1 MTSYSSA
8 SSTPSG
14 GRGISSNVILLALAG
29 LFALLLAQQIAAG
42 WLALGERI
50 NIPRTDFNLTEI
62 LVMVIAGVWGLF
74 TLFSAL
80 TLPDR
85 DTGIRTFFD
94 DNGPMPSGLRY
105 IAVNFGLLGGICLL
119 IAVQVL
125 TGWLPLGERVNIL
138 RSNLNVVE
146 WGTILGCVLWAG
158 LALRTALGFFNRER
172 PAWSWG
178 QWMLL
183 LMVLG
188 GLILLMSGIFDI
200 PDTIGRGVSVLANL
214 STLLLL
220 IAPGVLIVLS
230 CLAMYRHLTNDYGDV
245 RSTKA
250 ISGTLAERARAR
262 DVRSRRVPAAQA
274 IRNRLAASPGAGAI
288 IGFVALFMFFS
299 VASDFFLQGNSLA
312 GALTNN
318 ITRGIVAIGVTMLM
332 ISGEFDLSVGS
343 VLGIGGLTFL
353 GLITGQFPRGITPLD
368 PFLALIVTLLLCG
381 FLGFI
386 NGFLLVRT
394 GIPSFI
400 VTLATLLMYR
410 GLPLTV
416 IVGGQTIRYVDF
428 SNQPPV
434 VAINRFVVMAIIALG
449 LVALA
454 FVGRALLSGQ
464 WSGIQKRRSGYAED
478 TGDFKALALGA
489 STLNFIVTSVIFAAL
504 AIALV
509 LSLVDQIG
517 LLGQSPNLLVS
528 FFDLAN
534 GRIANI
540 GPLEIPREI
549 NLRLGV
555 IWWMILVIIILV
567 IIFQFIL
574 TQTRYGNA
582 TYAVGGNAGA
592 ARAQGIN
599 VNRVRITNYIIL
611 AMLVGVASI
620 IDASRLQSIDALRGT
635 GLELEVIAA
644 TVIGGALLT
653 GGYGSIIGALLG
665 VFIFGM
671 MQTGLVLIGID
682 ARLFDAVIG
691 LIILLA
697 VVINNWSRR
706 IRT

>member
-85 DTGIRTFFD
+85 DTGIRTYFD
-94 DNGPMPSGLRY
+94 DNGPMPTGLRY

-183 LMVLG
+183 LMILG

-200 PDTIGRGVSVLANL
+200 PDTIGRGVGVLENL
-214 STLLLL
+214 SALLLL

-464 WSGIQKRRSGYAED
+464 WSGIQKRRSGYAEE

-489 STLNFIVTSVIFAAL
+489 STLNFIITSVIFAAL
-504 AIALV
+504 ALALV

-555 IWWMILVIIILV
+555 IWWMILV

>member
-29 LFALLLAQQIAAG
+29 LFALLLAQQVATG
-42 WLALGERI
+42 WLALGDRI
-50 NIPRTDFNLTEI
+50 NIPRTEFNITEI

-74 TLFSAL
+74 TLL
-80 TLPDR
+80 TAFTLSDR
-85 DTGIRTFFD
+85 DTGIRTYFD
-94 DNGPMPSGLRY
+94 DNGPLPAGLRY
-105 IAVNFGLLGGICLL
+105 IAVNFALLGGICLL

-125 TGWLPLGERVNIL
+125 TGWIPLGERVNVL
-138 RSNLNVVE
+138 RSDLNLVE

-183 LMVLG
+183 LMILG

-200 PDTIGRGVSVLANL
+200 PNTIGRSVSVLTNL

-220 IAPGVLIVLS
+220 IAPGALIVLA

-368 PFLALIVTLLLCG
+368 PFLALIVTLLICGALG
-381 FLGFI
+381 FL

-416 IVGGQTIRYVDF
+416 ITGGQTIRYVDF
-428 SNQPPV
+428 SSEPPV
-434 VAINRFVVMAIIALG
+434 VAINRFVVMAILVLG
-449 LVALA
+449 LAALA
-454 FVGRALLSGQ
+454 FIGRALLSGQ
-464 WSGIQKRRSGYAED
+464 WSGIQKRRTSYAED

-489 STLNFIVTSVIFAAL
+489 ATLNFIITSIVFAAL
-504 AIALV
+504 GITLV
-509 LSLVDQIG
+509 LCLVDQIG
-517 LLGQSPNLLVS
+517 LIGQNQNLLVS

-555 IWWMILVIIILV
+555 IWWMILV

-599 VNRVRITNYIIL
+599 VNRVRITNYVLL

>member
-1 MTSYSSA
+1 MTSYSA
-8 SSTPSG
+8 MRTARSSGSFLTAN
-14 GRGISSNVILLALAG
+14 RLLLILAG
-29 LFALLLAQQIAAG
+29 VIALLLAEQIATG
-42 WLALGERI
+42 WLPLGERV
-50 NIPRTDFNLTEI
+50 NLLRTDFNLTEI
-62 LVMVIAGVWGLF
+62 LVIAIAGAWGLF
-74 TLFSAL
+74 TLVSAL
-80 TLPDR
+80 TLKDH
-85 DTGIRTFFD
+85 DTGIRAFFD
-94 DNGPMPSGLRY
+94 DNAPMPTGLRY
-105 IAVNFGLLGGICLL
+105 IALNFGFMGAVCLL
-119 IAVQVL
+119 IAAQVL
-125 TGWLPLGERVNIL
+125 TGWLPLGERANIL
-138 RSNLNVVE
+138 RSNLNVAE
-146 WGTILGCVLWAG
+146 WGTIIGCALWAG
-158 LALRTALGFFNRER
+158 LSLRTALGFFNRER

-178 QWMLL
+178 QWLLL
-183 LMVLG
+183 LMILG

-200 PDTIGRGVSVLANL
+200 PGALGRGALITANL
-214 STLLLL
+214 AAVLLL

-230 CLAMYRHLTNDYGDV
+230 CLGMYRHLTNDYGDV
-245 RSTKA
+245 RSIKA

-262 DVRSRRVPAAQA
+262 DVRSRRLPAAQA

-299 VASDFFLQGNSLA
+299 VASDLFLQGNSLA

-368 PFLALIVTLLLCG
+368 PFIALVITLLICG
-381 FLGFI
+381 ALGFI
-386 NGFLLVRT
+386 NGFLLIRT

-416 IVGGQTIRYVDF
+416 ITGGQTIRYVDF
-428 SNQPPV
+428 SSEPPV
-434 VAINRFVVMAIIALG
+434 VAINRFILLAIIVVG
-449 LVALA
+449 LVGLG
-454 FVGRALLSGQ
+454 FIGRALLGGQ
-464 WSGIQKRRSGYAED
+464 WAGLQKRRADYAED
-478 TGDFKALALGA
+478 TGDFKALLLGA
-489 STLNFIVTSVIFAAL
+489 STFYFILTALMVALL
-504 AIALV
+504 AIVLV
-509 LSLVDQIG
+509 LCLIHQVG
-517 LLGQSPNLLVS
+517 LLGEGNLMVS

-555 IWWMILVIIILV
+555 IWWIVLVL
-567 IIFQFIL
+567 IFQFIL

-582 TYAVGGNAGA
+582 TFAVGGNAGA

-599 VNRVRITNYIIL
+599 VNRVRITNYVLL

-644 TVIGGALLT
+644 TVIGGALLN

-697 VVINNWSRR
+697 VIINNWSRR